1 MTSHINRMLGIGFGL
16 FRATRCT
23 PKLLS
28 LIVASMVGLVSAQG
42 IADPSAEDSDQAERT
57 VAYRHYL

>member
-1 MTSHINRMLGIGFGL
+1 MTSHIDRMLGIGFGL
-16 FRATRCT
+16 LRVTRYM

-28 LIVASMVGLVSAQG
+28 LIVASMIGLVSAQG
-42 IADPSAEDSDQAERT
+42 VADPSADDSDPTERT